1 MTPLISCD
9 VTLPRQFVSVS
20 ENACTGDDIED
31 LPALLSERGV
41 DLGISRDLRASRNTV
56 RMVVRSGSGEFCN
69 GCRNLLWPFRN
80 AFDLHFGAAIWVAGA
95 PSVLLILG
103 SRFAL
108 RAWIIMQ
115 T

>member
-1 MTPLISCD
+1 MTPLTSCR
-9 VTLPRQFVSVS
+9 VTLPRQIGNVSDDPCS
-20 ENACTGDDIED
+20 GDDFED
-31 LPALLSERGV
+31 LPASLSEQGV

-56 RMVVRSGSGEFCN
+56 RIVVRSGSGEFCN

-80 AFDLHFGAAIWVAGA
+80 AFDLHRGAAIWVAGA